1 MMKTATV
8 LRPCSL
14 NFTYG
19 SRTTIESLA
28 GMHIVMPGDR
38 DFPRAAPA
46 PPSHPPQPT
55 RDNNQ
60 DRQNALGAQID
71 DPLVNAGRQMMDIL
85 RNYARDHA
93 ANMLYHAQRQ
103 GALLYPGA
111 PRGPPVPGPSNFIH
125 YQNPPVQSHPG
136 GMGYHQ
142 GPPPIT
148 GQPLDT
154 GRRRAV
160 EIGELRRFSNGL
172 PIPRPTTMGPP
183 QQPGRHTG
191 LPLASAHPNI
201 TTGFTAINSPA
212 GVGQDASAAARAG
225 WEGRRSR
232 ATQRDDSQIS
242 ARGRGHSSGRA
253 DSATP
258 RVGASR
264 RRRPTRPTPLADS
277 NALVAS
283 GSGAGAGDGVPANRL
298 ADGTG
303 AAHSQ
308 QALAVTSATGESA
321 AAGGVDQVKRI
332 GKRLADQNSGNVA
345 NSAHAPVTSPD
356 PNHTAVP
363 AITSVASDLPVVASG
378 SAALT
383 SGGDDSNANRGAI
396 AEGVT
401 HGASVNKA
409 AANVT
414 KIDDQDSNNADEPAT
429 AQDADS
435 SSSPADG
442 APDGSTSNA
451 AVIVKDTSDSG
462 SASGHSPPYKKQK
475 VD

>member
-1 MMKTATV
+1 
-8 LRPCSL
+8 
-14 NFTYG
+14 
-19 SRTTIESLA
+19 
-28 GMHIVMPGDR
+28 
-38 DFPRAAPA
+38 
-46 PPSHPPQPT
+46 
-55 RDNNQ
+55 
-60 DRQNALGAQID
+60 
-71 DPLVNAGRQMMDIL
+71 
-85 RNYARDHA
+85 
-93 ANMLYHAQRQ
+93 
-103 GALLYPGA
+103 
-111 PRGPPVPGPSNFIH
+111 
-125 YQNPPVQSHPG
+125 
-136 GMGYHQ
+136 
-142 GPPPIT
+142 
-148 GQPLDT
+148 
-154 GRRRAV
+154 V
-160 EIGELRRFSNGL
+160 EIDELRRFSNGL

-232 ATQRDDSQIS
+232 VTQRDDSQIS

-253 DSATP
+253 DSTTP
-258 RVGASR
+258 RVSVPRR
-264 RRRPTRPTPLADS
+264 RRRPTPRADS
-277 NALVAS
+277 NALAAS
-283 GSGAGAGDGVPANRL
+283 GSGVGDVLPTNRL
-298 ADGTG
+298 ADGTE

-321 AAGGVDQVKRI
+321 GAGGVDQVKRR
-332 GKRLADQNSGNVA
+332 GKRLADKTSSNVA

-356 PNHTAVP
+356 SNHTAVP

-378 SAALT
+378 SAALV
-383 SGGDDSNANRGAI
+383 SGGDDSDANRGAI

-401 HGASVNKA
+401 HGASVNKD

-429 AQDADS
+429 AQNVDS
-435 SSSPADG
+435 SSSPIDG
-442 APDGSTSNA
+442 ATDGSTSDA
-451 AVIVKDTSDSG
+451 AVPVKDTSDSG

>member
-1 MMKTATV
+1 
-8 LRPCSL
+8 
-14 NFTYG
+14 
-19 SRTTIESLA
+19 
-28 GMHIVMPGDR
+28 MPGDP
-38 DFPRAAPA
+38 DFSRTAPA
-46 PPSHPPQPT
+46 PAPHPPQPA
-55 RDNNQ
+55 RDNNH
-60 DRQNALGAQID
+60 DRQNALGAQN
-71 DPLVNAGRQMMDIL
+71 DPLVNAGLQMMDIL

-111 PRGPPVPGPSNFIH
+111 PCFYPVAGPSNVFH
-125 YQNPPVQSHPG
+125 NQNPPAQTGQPHPG
-136 GMGYHQ
+136 GMGYYQ
-142 GPPPIT
+142 GPPT
-148 GQPLDT
+148 VAGQPPNT
-154 GRRRAV
+154 GRTRAY
-160 EIGELRRFSNGL
+160 EIDMLRQFSNGL

-201 TTGFTAINSPA
+201 TSGFTAINSPA
-212 GVGQDASAAARAG
+212 GIGQDASAAARAG
-225 WEGRRSR
+225 WEVRRR
-232 ATQRDDSQIS
+232 GAARDRGYS
-242 ARGRGHSSGRA
+242 AGRA
-253 DSATP
+253 DSTTP
-258 RVGASR
+258 RVSVPR
-264 RRRPTRPTPLADS
+264 RRRPTPLADS
-277 NALVAS
+277 NALAAS
-283 GSGAGAGDGVPANRL
+283 GSGVGDGLPTNRL

-308 QALAVTSATGESA
+308 QALAVTSAMGESA
-321 AAGGVDQVKRI
+321 IAGGVDQVERRGRKLTDKDSSKVTRSVQ
-332 GKRLADQNSGNVA
+332 AT
-345 NSAHAPVTSPD
+345 VTSPD

-363 AITSVASDLPVVASG
+363 AITSAASDLPVVASG
-378 SAALT
+378 SADPNFGSKAR
-383 SGGDDSNANRGAI
+383 SANRSAI

-401 HGASVNKA
+401 HGASANKD

-429 AQDADS
+429 AQDAGS

-451 AVIVKDTSDSG
+451 VKDTSDSG